1 MTDAIS
7 TTVITEMF
15 PPPPNGRTSEELRA
29 EAEALVPT
37 DTNEFDET
45 YSTSYGVHNA
55 EGPWPRW
62 LAVAL
67 TIRGLSKNATVTVE
81 YGELVIRHADGSSS
95 TLRPLGTDPVLPDA
109 DPMGCRYCGLPRKH
123 GNQSSAW
130 GQHAYTEPTQF
141 QIKARMLERR
151 RKRAGK

>member
-1 MTDAIS
+1 
-7 TTVITEMF
+7 MF
-15 PPPPNGRTSEELRA
+15 PLPPNGPIADELRA

-37 DTNEFDET
+37 DVDEFDET
-45 YSTSYGVHNA
+45 YCTSYGVHNA

-81 YGELVIRHADGSSS
+81 YGELVIRHTDGSSS
-95 TLRPLGTDPVLPDA
+95 TLRPLGADPIRSDA
-109 DPMGCRYCGLPRKH
+109 DPLGCRYCGLTRRH

-151 RKRAGK
+151 KRRAGK

>member
-7 TTVITEMF
+7 AAVIAEMF
-15 PPPPNGRTSEELRA
+15 PPPPDGRTADELRV

-37 DTNEFDET
+37 DVDEFDET
-45 YSTSYGVHNA
+45 YCTSYGVHNA

-62 LAVAL
+62 LAVVL
-67 TIRGLSKNATVTVE
+67 TVRGLSKSAAVTVE
-81 YGELVIRHADGSSS
+81 YGELVIRHTDGSSS
-95 TLRPLGTDPVLPDA
+95 TLRPLGADPVQPDA
-109 DPMGCRYCGLPRKH
+109 DPMGCRYCGLSRRH
-123 GNQSSAW
+123 GDQSSAW

-151 RKRAGK
+151 KKRAGK

>member
-7 TTVITEMF
+7 AAVIAEMF
-15 PPPPNGRTSEELRA
+15 PTPSNGRTADELRG

-37 DTNEFDET
+37 DVDEFDET
-45 YSTSYGVHNA
+45 YCNSYGVHNA

-81 YGELVIRHADGSSS
+81 YGELIIRHTDGSSS
-95 TLRPLGTDPVLPDA
+95 TLRPLGADPVQPDA
-109 DPMGCRYCGLPRKH
+109 DPMGCRYCGLLRRH

-141 QIKARMLERR
+141 QIKTRMLERR
-151 RKRAGK
+151 RKAGK